1 MNRGVGAEP
10 WRERGLHARVT
21 HSLGQDIVDGR
32 YAAGDIL
39 DLDQISQTFAVS
51 RSVMREA
58 LRVLQSLGMVE
69 PRQRLGTQVLP
80 RESWDLMNPHIIVW
94 RGRGLE
100 YFVQMREL
108 LELRLGIEPV
118 AARLAARLMTDEQ
131 RDAVAEAAAAMV
143 EADLTRDG
151 HAFLEADIAFHTLI
165 LAGSGNAVIGH
176 FAGTVEALLR
186 TREEEKRFTITE
198 YTPASAH
205 RHNELAQALAEHD
218 EDAAY
223 RWAYATIEATLAE
236 FVRESPVGTVGTV
249 DTVDTP

>member
-1 MNRGVGAEP
+1 MNRSVGAGP
-10 WRERGLHARVT
+10 WRERGLHARVMN
-21 HSLGQDIVDGR
+21 SLGQDLVDGR
-32 YAAGDIL
+32 YAPGDIL

-80 RESWDLMNPHIIVW
+80 RDSWDLMNPHIIVW

-118 AARLAARLMTDEQ
+118 AARLAARLMSTAQ
-131 RDAVAEAAAAMV
+131 RDAVAVAAAAMV
-143 EADLTRDG
+143 EADLAGDG
-151 HAFLEADIAFHTLI
+151 RAFLEADIAFHTLI
-165 LAGSGNAVIGH
+165 LAGAGNAVIAH

-186 TREEEKRFTITE
+186 TREEEKRLTITE

-205 RHNELAQALAEHD
+205 RHNELAHALAEGD

-223 RWAYATIEATLAE
+223 RWAYETIEATLTE
-236 FVRESPVGTVGTV
+236 FVQESPVGTAGQGV
-249 DTVDTP
+249 TP

>member
-1 MNRGVGAEP
+1 MNRGVGPEP
-10 WRERGLHARVT
+10 WRERGLHARVMNA
-21 HSLGQDIVDGR
+21 LGQDIVDGR
-32 YAAGDIL
+32 YSAGDIL
-39 DLDQISQTFAVS
+39 DLDRISQAFAVS

-94 RGRGLE
+94 RGGGVE
-100 YFVQMREL
+100 YFTQMREL

-118 AARLAARLMTDEQ
+118 AARLAARLMADEQ
-131 RDAVAEAAAAMV
+131 REAVAEAAAEMV
-143 EADLTRDG
+143 EADLARDG
-151 HAFLEADIAFHTLI
+151 RAFLEADIAFHTLI
-165 LAGSGNAVIGH
+165 LAGSGNGVIGH

-205 RHNELAQALAEHD
+205 RHNELAHALAERD

-223 RWAYATIEATLAE
+223 RWAYATIEATLTE
-236 FVRESPVGTVGTV
+236 FVQEAPVRTTRQGVA
-249 DTVDTP
+249 P